1 MGKSEWFPVDFPF
14 NYCNPLMVAWQ
25 VQFMLDYLGFP
36 DSQDDVDKLLKVLDR
51 RRELLDVGF
60 DL

>member
-1 MGKSEWFPVDFPF
+1 
-14 NYCNPLMVAWQ
+14 MVIFDSYVSLPEGIPPGQ

-51 RRELLDVGF
+51 VSRF
-60 DL
+60 C